1 MEWFYAVNWKIV
13 FEKSSLDHR
22 LSLNLMSLN
31 RDCTVCHLITNPSTV
46 PNSIIKL
53 RQDALFQ
60 KCLFPLEHVKLHK
73 LKHSTMYVVLC
84 MLGTMSYYGCPIRL
98 PEALDGLEAILRSC
112 SIYSTTL
119 YHYYNCVQPKK
130 TRCSQSS
137 CSSSLNRIGA
147 RERELSLILLF
158 FKIQLM
164 TV

>member
-1 MEWFYAVNWKIV
+1 
-13 FEKSSLDHR
+13 
-22 LSLNLMSLN
+22 
-31 RDCTVCHLITNPSTV
+31 
-46 PNSIIKL
+46 
-53 RQDALFQ
+53 
-60 KCLFPLEHVKLHK
+60 
-73 LKHSTMYVVLC
+73 MYVVLC

-164 TV
+164 TVFRQFFRRLSNRQSMIRILILYHVGQSEVNPSQMMLKRKILIAQLIFYPTSIFQ